1 MYKLTGSLNEKCHEF
16 ILKKTHLYGEPLPD
30 GRKMRTQAEQATDGK
45 ITAQMRDVARTE
57 GVNPEA
63 LRKNIAEGSAVIML
77 RGKRYTGIGKGLS
90 TKVNVNLGSSSTKVS
105 VDDEIQKAIIA
116 ETFGADT
123 ISDLSMG
130 GDINAI
136 RKEIFSHATLPITTV
151 PVYQAVVENGFK
163 KMTADDI
170 MATFRIQMN
179 QGISSVVIH
188 GVSREMLTELR
199 RKKRLLGMVSKGGSI
214 TSAFM
219 LMNQCENPFIEHFD
233 EVLSLCKKHDIVLS
247 LGNTARS
254 GCIHDR
260 RDRMQLAE
268 IRQNIQLADR
278 ARSAGVQVI
287 IEGAGGH
294 IRSDRIAP
302 MVKYYKKQSA
312 YPLFVAGPLPTDVAV
327 GYDHIAGAAGASIAS
342 AAGAD
347 YLCYITPAEHLGLP
361 GPAAVKEGL
370 IAFRIAAHIGD
381 TVKYGREAEDTKI
394 ARLRAALDREG
405 QIRCSMDPD
414 RARELSDGEEEC
426 TMCGEFCAIKIMRE
440 FS

>member
-1 MYKLTGSLNEKCHEF
+1 
-16 ILKKTHLYGEPLPD
+16 
-30 GRKMRTQAEQATDGK
+30 MRTQADQARDGT
-45 ITAQMRDVARTE
+45 ITPQMKDVARKE
-57 GVNPEA
+57 GIIPET
-63 LRKNIAEGSAVIML
+63 LRERIAAGSAVIMQ

-90 TKVNVNLGSSSTKVS
+90 TKVNVNLGTSSTKVCL
-105 VDDEIQKAIIA
+105 DDEIQKATIA
-116 ETFGADT
+116 EKFGADT

-136 RKEIFSHATLPITTV
+136 RKEIFSHTTLPITTV
-151 PVYQAVVENGFK
+151 PVYQSVVENGLK
-163 KMTADDI
+163 QMTADDI
-170 MATFRIQMN
+170 MDTFRMQVEQN
-179 QGISSVVIH
+179 ISSVVIH
-188 GVSREMLTELR
+188 GVSREMLYELKKR
-199 RKKRLLGMVSKGGSI
+199 KRLLGMVSKGGSI

-219 LMNQCENPFIEHFD
+219 LMNQCENPFIERFD
-233 EVLSLCKKHDIVLS
+233 EVLSLCRKHDIVLS

-268 IRQNIQLADR
+268 IRQNVELAHR
-278 ARSAGVQVI
+278 ARAAGVQAI

-302 MVKYYKKQSA
+302 MVKYYKKKSA
-312 YPLFVAGPLPTDVAV
+312 FPLFVAGPLPTDVAV

-394 ARLRAALDREG
+394 AQLRAALDREG
-405 QIRCSMDPD
+405 QIHCSMDPE
-414 RARELSDGEEEC
+414 RARELSDGDAEC
-426 TMCGEFCAIKIMRE
+426 TMCGEFCAIRIMRE
-440 FS
+440 F

>member
-1 MYKLTGSLNEKCHEF
+1 MTYGS
-16 ILKKTHLYGEPLPD
+16 
-30 GRKMRTQAEQATDGK
+30 RQRTKRHMHTQVEQAQRLT
-45 ITAQMRDVARTE
+45 ITPQIRSVARTE
-57 GVNPEA
+57 GIDPEK
-63 LRKNIAEGSAVIML
+63 LRERIAAGSAVIM
-77 RGKRYTGIGKGLS
+77 RRRKHYTGIGKGLF
-90 TKVNVNLGSSSTKVS
+90 TKVNVNLGTSSTKVC
-105 VDDEIQKAIIA
+105 VDEEIQKARIA

-136 RKEIFSHATLPITTV
+136 RKEIFSHTTLPVTTV
-151 PVYQAVVENGFK
+151 PVYQAVAEHGLK

-170 MATFRIQMN
+170 MATLRMQAG
-179 QGISSVVIH
+179 QGISSMVIH
-188 GVSREMLTELR
+188 GVNREMLGELR
-199 RKKRLLGMVSKGGSI
+199 RKTRLLGIVSKGGSI
-214 TSAFM
+214 TSAYM
-219 LMNQCENPFIEHFD
+219 LMNQCENPFVEHFD
-233 EVLSLCKKHDIVLS
+233 EVLSICRRHDIVLS

-268 IRQNIQLADR
+268 IRQNVQLAHQ

-302 MVKYYKKQSA
+302 MVKYYKKQSPF
-312 YPLFVAGPLPTDVAV
+312 PLFVAGPLPTDVAV

-361 GPAAVKEGL
+361 SPEAVKEGL

-381 TVKYGREAEDTKI
+381 TVKYGMEAEDTKI

-405 QIRCSMDPD
+405 QIRCSMDPR
-414 RARELSDGEEEC
+414 RARELSDGDAEC
-426 TMCGEFCAIKIMRE
+426 TMCGEFCAIRIMRE
-440 FS
+440 F

>member
-1 MYKLTGSLNEKCHEF
+1 
-16 ILKKTHLYGEPLPD
+16 
-30 GRKMRTQAEQATDGK
+30 MRTLAEQAQEGT
-45 ITAQMRDVARTE
+45 ITPQMHNVARTE
-57 GVNPEA
+57 GIAPETISEG
-63 LRKNIAEGSAVIML
+63 IAVGSVVIMQ
-77 RGKRYTGIGKGLS
+77 RGKRCTGIGKGLS
-90 TKVNVNLGSSSTKVS
+90 TKVNVNLGTSSNRVCL
-105 VDDEIQKAIIA
+105 DDEIQKAKIA
-116 ETFGADT
+116 EAFGADT

-136 RKEIFSHATLPITTV
+136 RKEIFSHTTLPITTV
-151 PVYQAVVENGFK
+151 PIYQSVVENGLK
-163 KMTADDI
+163 RMTADDI
-170 MATFRIQMN
+170 MATLRMQAE

-188 GVSREMLTELR
+188 GVSSEMLNELKKR
-199 RKKRLLGMVSKGGSI
+199 KRLLGMVSKGGSV

-219 LMNQCENPFIEHFD
+219 LLNQCGNPFIEHFD
-233 EVLSLCKKHDIVLS
+233 EVLSVCRKYDLVLS

-268 IRQNIQLADR
+268 IRQNVELAHR
-278 ARSAGVQVI
+278 ARAAGVQVI

-302 MVKYYKKQSA
+302 MVKYYKKKSA
-312 YPLFVAGPLPTDVAV
+312 FPLFVAGPLPTDIAV

-394 ARLRAALDREG
+394 AQLRAALDREG

-414 RARELSDGEEEC
+414 RTRELSDDDAEC

-440 FS
+440 F

>member
-1 MYKLTGSLNEKCHEF
+1 
-16 ILKKTHLYGEPLPD
+16 
-30 GRKMRTQAEQATDGK
+30 MRTQAELAQNGT
-45 ITAQMRDVARTE
+45 ITPQMREVARIE
-57 GVNPEA
+57 GIAAEE
-63 LRKNIAEGSAVIML
+63 LRERIAAGSAVIMQ

-90 TKVNVNLGSSSTKVS
+90 TKVNVNLGTSSTKVCL
-105 VDDEIQKAIIA
+105 DDEIQKAIIA

-136 RKEIFSHATLPITTV
+136 RNEIFSRTTLPITTV

-163 KMTADDI
+163 QMTADDI
-170 MATFRIQMN
+170 MATFRMQAE

-199 RKKRLLGMVSKGGSI
+199 RKKRLMGMVSKGGSI

-219 LMNQCENPFIEHFD
+219 LINQCENPFLEHFD
-233 EVLSLCKKHDIVLS
+233 EVLSLCRKHDIVLS

-268 IRQNIQLADR
+268 IRQNVLLADR
-278 ARSAGVQVI
+278 AHAAGVQVI

-312 YPLFVAGPLPTDVAV
+312 YPLFVAGPLPTDVAI

-381 TVKYGREAEDTKI
+381 TVKYGREAEDIKI

-414 RARELSDGEEEC
+414 RARELSDGDAEC

-440 FS
+440 FC

>member
-1 MYKLTGSLNEKCHEF
+1 MH
-16 ILKKTHLYGEPLPD
+16 
-30 GRKMRTQAEQATDGK
+30 TQVEQAKRGM
-45 ITAQMRDVARTE
+45 ITPQVQEIARSE
-57 GVNPEA
+57 GIDPGTLCE
-63 LRKNIAEGSAVIML
+63 NIAAGNAVIM
-77 RGKRYTGIGKGLS
+77 RREMSCCGIGKGLL
-90 TKVNVNLGSSSTKVS
+90 TKVNVNLGTSSTRIC
-105 VDDEIQKAIIA
+105 VDEEIQKARIA
-116 ETFGADT
+116 EKFGADT

-136 RKEIFSHATLPITTV
+136 RKEIFSNTTLPLTTV
-151 PVYQAVVENGFK
+151 PIYQAVAEHGLK
-163 KMTADDI
+163 TMAAEDI
-170 MATFRIQMN
+170 LDTFRMQAE
-179 QGISSVVIH
+179 QGISSMVIH
-188 GVSREMLTELR
+188 CVNSEMLCEFH
-199 RKKRLLGMVSKGGSI
+199 RKKRLLGIVSKGGSI

-219 LMNQCENPFIEHFD
+219 LLNRCENPFIEHFD
-233 EVLSLCKKHDIVLS
+233 DVLSICRRHDIVLS

-254 GCIHDR
+254 GCILDR

-268 IRQNIQLADR
+268 IRQNVQLAHR
-278 ARSAGVQVI
+278 AHDAGVQVI

-302 MVKYYKKQSA
+302 MIKYYKKQSSF
-312 YPLFVAGPLPTDVAV
+312 PLFVAGPLPTDVAV

-361 GPAAVKEGL
+361 RPDAVKEGL

-381 TVKYGREAEDTKI
+381 TVKYDRVVEDTKM
-394 ARLRAALDREG
+394 ARLRAALDRDG

-414 RARELSDGEEEC
+414 RARELSDGDAEC

-440 FS
+440 L

>member
-1 MYKLTGSLNEKCHEF
+1 MNF
-16 ILKKTHLYGEPLPD
+16 ILKTPTGTGSRQHTKKT
-30 GRKMRTQAEQATDGK
+30 MRTLAELAQEGT
-45 ITAQMRDVARTE
+45 ITPQMHNVARTE
-57 GVNPEA
+57 GIDPEA
-63 LRKNIAEGSAVIML
+63 LRKGIAAGSAVIMQ
-77 RGKRYTGIGKGLS
+77 RGKRCTGIGKGLS
-90 TKVNVNLGSSSTKVS
+90 TKVNVNLGTSSNRVCL
-105 VDDEIQKAIIA
+105 DDEIQKAKIA
-116 ETFGADT
+116 EAFGADT

-136 RKEIFSHATLPITTV
+136 RKEIFSHTTLPITTV
-151 PVYQAVVENGFK
+151 PIYQSVVENGLK
-163 KMTADDI
+163 RMTADDI
-170 MATFRIQMN
+170 MATLRMQAE

-188 GVSREMLTELR
+188 GVSSEMLKELKKR
-199 RKKRLLGMVSKGGSI
+199 KRLLGMVSKGGSV

-219 LMNQCENPFIEHFD
+219 LLNQCGNPFIEHFD
-233 EVLSLCKKHDIVLS
+233 EVLSLCRQHDIVLS

-268 IRQNIQLADR
+268 IRQNVELANR
-278 ARSAGVQVI
+278 ARAAGVQVI

-302 MVKYYKKQSA
+302 MVKYYKKKSA
-312 YPLFVAGPLPTDVAV
+312 FPLFVAGPLPTDIAV

-381 TVKYGREAEDTKI
+381 TVKYGREAEDIKI
-394 ARLRAALDREG
+394 AQMRAALDREG

-414 RARELSDGEEEC
+414 RARELSDGDAEC

-440 FS
+440 F